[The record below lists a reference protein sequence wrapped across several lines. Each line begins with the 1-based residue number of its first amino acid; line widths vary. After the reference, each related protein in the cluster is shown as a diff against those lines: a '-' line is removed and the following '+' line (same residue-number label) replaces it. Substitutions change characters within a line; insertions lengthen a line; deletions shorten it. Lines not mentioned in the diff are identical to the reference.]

1 MAAGIGLREARH
13 CSEEAFKAVRND
25 ASDFILFECLDD
37 QEKLKDV
44 QQVELRPTI
53 GVMMHKDGAQG
64 RHRQVHIQNWVFI
77 THGDVSSFGRGSRCV
92 WQRLQKLRQVN
103 HLEGMSRQIHL
114 REMIPSMMRAQDEEL
129 KAVKDEEG
137 RADRPVGGHKEDRSH
152 QDSQA

>member
-53 GVMMHKDGAQG
+53 SVMMHKDGAQG
-64 RHRQVHIQNWVFI
+64 RHRQVHIQKWVFI
-77 THGDVSSFGRGSRCV
+77 TEGDVSSFGRGSRCL
-92 WQRLQKLRQVN
+92 WQRLQRLRQVN
-103 HLEGMSRQIHL
+103 HLEGMSHEIHL
-114 REMIPSMMRAQDEEL
+114 REMIPSMMRAQMRSL
-129 KAVKDEEG
+129 
-137 RADRPVGGHKEDRSH
+137 RPSRMKKVGQIDLWAHKEDRSH